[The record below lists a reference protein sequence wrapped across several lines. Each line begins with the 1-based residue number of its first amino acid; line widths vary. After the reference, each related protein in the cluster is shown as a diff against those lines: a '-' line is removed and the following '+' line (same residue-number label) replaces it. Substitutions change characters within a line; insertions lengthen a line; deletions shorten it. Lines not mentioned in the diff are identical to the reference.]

1 MVPLQVDAAVRL
13 GKDSLNTNAHDQ
25 AAQRRHQP
33 HGACVRVHPF
43 AGRSH
48 ADRSFRAGG
57 AHRSVGTH
65 VLRRIAGRSKAN
77 DTIRIADLIEYPVRV
92 NGPGRPRAVTRAQF
106 LAKPDAVLT
115 DRIRRQVLAQQFDDL
130 FVNAEGVMFGSGELW
145 FSGVCDKDSP
155 AGQCRGE
162 RVRVTSVNLGP
173 AK

>member
-1 MVPLQVDAAVRL
+1 MLTITPLRRCTGLTVLAFTFILSPVARMQTDRFAPAGLTEASARTFFDALQAAV
-13 GKDSLNTNAHDQ
+13 
-25 AAQRRHQP
+25 
-33 HGACVRVHPF
+33 
-43 AGRSH
+43 
-48 ADRSFRAGG
+48 
-57 AHRSVGTH
+57 
-65 VLRRIAGRSKAN
+65 KAN

-162 RVRVTSVNLGP
+162 RVRVTSFNLGP